1 MSEHK
6 SETHLKFGRRL
17 KSLRKDKNL
26 SQHELGQMA
35 ELHYTNISR
44 YERGLAMPNSEKL
57 NKLSA
62 ALGVSGDYLIGGT
75 VEDAAK
81 DGFDDREL
89 LNQFRQVQA
98 LSDEDKVL
106 VKRFLDAF
114 IFQRNVQGMISG

>member
-1 MSEHK
+1 
-6 SETHLKFGRRL
+6 
-17 KSLRKDKNL
+17 
-26 SQHELGQMA
+26 MA
-35 ELHYTNISR
+35 DLHYTNISR

-75 VEDAAK
+75 VEDVAK

-89 LNQFRQVQA
+89 LHQFKQVQS
-98 LSDEDKVL
+98 LPKEDKVL